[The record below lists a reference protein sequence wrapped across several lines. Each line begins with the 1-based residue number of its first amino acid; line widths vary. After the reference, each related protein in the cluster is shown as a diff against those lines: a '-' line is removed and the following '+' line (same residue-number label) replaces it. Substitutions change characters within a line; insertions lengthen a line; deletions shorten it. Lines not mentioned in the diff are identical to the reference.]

1 MEESPLIKMI
11 NEKFKCISHIT
22 DISAL
27 SKEDRIKYDE
37 TIKIYRDNLAVMS
50 FAETNGRE
58 KGKAEENKRARPVT
72 IERRR
77 VKVNMAFS
85 RTRCDKGNKKFDSIL
100 GASADISLS
109 LRGYEVTQLN
119 GLGLSCA
126 FWVFNTLAQ
135 KFRLF

>member
-50 FAETNGRE
+50 FAEANGRE
-58 KGKAEENKRARPVT
+58 KGRAEGKAEGKAEEKISIARQM
-72 IERRR
+72 
-77 VKVNMAFS
+77 KA
-85 RTRCDKGNKKFDSIL
+85 KGFPTELI
-100 GASADISLS
+100 AEI
-109 LRGYEVTQLN
+109 TQLSKEDIEQ
-119 GLGLSCA
+119 L
-126 FWVFNTLAQ
+126 
-135 KFRLF
+135 

>member
-50 FAETNGRE
+50 FAEANGRE
-58 KGKAEENKRARPVT
+58 KGRAEGKAEGRAEGKAEEKISIARQM
-72 IERRR
+72 
-77 VKVNMAFS
+77 KA
-85 RTRCDKGNKKFDSIL
+85 KGFPTELI
-100 GASADISLS
+100 AEI
-109 LRGYEVTQLN
+109 TQLSKEDIEQ
-119 GLGLSCA
+119 L
-126 FWVFNTLAQ
+126 
-135 KFRLF
+135 